1 MIPFEAAI
9 TAVATLV
16 DDAVKRIWPDA
27 TAVEQAKI
35 DQLKAELDAQYRLM
49 LGQLDINRV
58 EAASEH
64 WFTSGWRPY
73 VGWVCGSALAYSA
86 ILEPIARFIATV
98 TFGYEGPFPIIDTTI
113 TLQVLLGMLGFGA
126 TRSLDKYLGTTRK

>member
-1 MIPFEAAI
+1 MIGIDDAI

-27 TAVEQAKI
+27 TAVELAKI
-35 DQLKAELDAQYRLM
+35 EQLKSEIDLKTKLM

-58 EAASEH
+58 EAASEN

-86 ILEPIARFIATV
+86 IIEPIARFIASV
-98 TFGYEGPFPIIDTTI
+98 CFGYIGPFPLIDTTI

-126 TRSLDKYLGTTRK
+126 TRSLDKYLGTARK

>member
-1 MIPFEAAI
+1 MIPFDAAI

-27 TAVEQAKI
+27 TEVEKAKI
-35 DQLKAELDAQYRLM
+35 DQLKAELDAQYKLM

-58 EAASEH
+58 EAASEN

-86 ILEPIARFIATV
+86 ILEPIARFIAAV
-98 TFGYEGPFPIIDTTI
+98 CFGYIGPFPLIDTTI

-126 TRSLDKYLGTTRK
+126 TRSIDKFLGTARK